1 VSEGGPDHEPPGLEE
16 ERARRLARFSA
27 WAQVG
32 GLVFLAVVSLGLLP
46 RVLSGAFPG
55 LGEAAQVPVVL
66 LAVAVP
72 ILLLVVAAFRLP
84 R

>member
-1 VSEGGPDHEPPGLEE
+1 VTPDEPDREPPGLEE
-16 ERARRLARFSA
+16 ERARRLSRFSA

-32 GLVFLAVVSLGLLP
+32 GLVFLAVVSLGFLP
-46 RVLSGAFPG
+46 RILSSAFPA
-55 LGEAAQVPVVL
+55 LGEAAEIPVVL

-72 ILLLVVAAFRLP
+72 LVLLVVAAFRLP